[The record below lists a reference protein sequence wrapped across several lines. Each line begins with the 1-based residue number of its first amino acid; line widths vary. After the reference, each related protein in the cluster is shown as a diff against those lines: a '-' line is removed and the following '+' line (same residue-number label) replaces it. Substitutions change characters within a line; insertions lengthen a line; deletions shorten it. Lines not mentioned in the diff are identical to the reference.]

1 MDYHL
6 VIATASIGLVAA
18 VARLAQGSWLF
29 PGPLFALYWFVQ
41 ALLSLIDDQ
50 FRPWPGT
57 LYWIAATSLV
67 VAIANYFAGGRV
79 EPVRSALP
87 RRVKVKRP
95 IPLILVGSIG
105 SALFLILSEL
115 YGIDLSVVTPP
126 PWIQILLT
134 FNFLTPFV

>member
-79 EPVRSALP
+79 EPARRASVAP
-87 RRVKVKRP
+87 RRVQIEYP
-95 IPLILVGSIG
+95 IPLIV
-105 SALFLILSEL
+105 
-115 YGIDLSVVTPP
+115 
-126 PWIQILLT
+126 
-134 FNFLTPFV
+134 